1 MEWLLVAYKHD
12 VLRVSICT
20 LLYMSFNLNT
30 GVTCASPHLIC
41 QNIFFFS
48 SYDVLRAERGLPSVT
63 SGKPERRNNVK
74 QAESC

>member
-1 MEWLLVAYKHD
+1 MEWLLDAYKHD

-20 LLYMSFNLNT
+20 LLYMSFSLNT

-48 SYDVLRAERGLPSVT
+48 PMMFCVQNAACPLSHQGNQREGIT
-63 SGKPERRNNVK
+63 
-74 QAESC
+74 